1 MDVKLNWLYIRIAR
15 LNVRKRGWRV
25 LVPIVREGEYGD
37 YHSIMWMWF
46 YVILGRE
53 LRALERDLD
62 ATRHVEFKRCA

>member
-1 MDVKLNWLYIRIAR
+1 MDVKLNWLYIRIAK

-25 LVPIVREGEYGD
+25 IVPIVRKGEYGD

-53 LRALERDLD
+53 LYTLERDLD
-62 ATRHVEFKRCA
+62 ATRQVEYKRSA